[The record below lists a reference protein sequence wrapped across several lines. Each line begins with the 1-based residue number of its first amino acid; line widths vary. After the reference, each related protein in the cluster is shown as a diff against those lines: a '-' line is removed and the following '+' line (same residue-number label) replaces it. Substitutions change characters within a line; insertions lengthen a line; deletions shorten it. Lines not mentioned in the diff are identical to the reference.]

1 MKYTLKF
8 IKDDNDTLLVIS
20 KDFQEFI
27 TYGKDEEE
35 TLEDAKNALL
45 TVIMGRFQD
54 REVVPFGAHDAAY
67 PFVEV
72 SSLVTLKIAMHNA
85 MVEKNLRKADLTC
98 LLKLNPIQIDRLLDL
113 NYATKLDTLESV
125 LITLG
130 KEVTISIQDVA

>member
-1 MKYTLKF
+1 MKYALKF
-8 IKDDNDTLLVIS
+8 IKDDNDTLLIVS

-27 TYGKDEEE
+27 TYGNDEKEA
-35 TLEDAKNALL
+35 LEHAKNALL

-54 REVVPFGAHDAAY
+54 REVVPFGARDAAY

-72 SSLVTLKIAMHNA
+72 SSLVILKIAIHNA
-85 MVEKNLRKADLTC
+85 MVEKNLRKADLTR

-113 NYATKLDTLESV
+113 NHATKLDSLEST

-130 KEVTISIQDVA
+130 KEVTISIQDAA